1 MSGPTIKS
9 FGTFLVSNSSVSFQ
23 STRYKLTQKKSTI
36 VPPAELNPITQWA
49 NLLQSVKN
57 PRIVGKK

>member
-49 NLLQSVKN
+49 NL
-57 PRIVGKK
+57 